1 METSESA
8 VWSQD
13 PSNMREWAKLP
24 VVWKCRRLIVT
35 YRDHL
40 LVLMAAKGVATK
52 YYIKATTLF
61 FVLPFSFC

>member
-24 VVWKCRRLIVT
+24 VVWKCKRLIVK

-40 LVLMAAKGVATK
+40 LVL
-52 YYIKATTLF
+52 TT
-61 FVLPFSFC
+61 VLPQSIILRPPPCFLSCHLHFVK

>member
-13 PSNMREWAKLP
+13 PSHMREWAKLP
-24 VVWKCRRLIVT
+24 VVWKCKRLIVK

-40 LVLMAAKGVATK
+40 LVLTTVNGVATK

-61 FVLPFSFC
+61 FVLSFTFC